1 MGAAQVEQVRRF
13 NRLVAQ
19 RVGALNDRFLSR
31 DRPMAEARLLWEVG
45 REGAEVRE
53 LRARLGLDSG
63 YASRLLRTLEEDGLV
78 DVVPSAADRRV
89 RMARLT
95 KAGLAEWN
103 VLDRRSDQL
112 AESFLTPLGERQRG
126 RLVSA
131 MEEVELLLTAAMVE
145 LRRVDPADPDARDCV
160 RRYFAELDRRSDAGV
175 DPRQAIPVEPEDVR
189 PPAGEMLVAYLR
201 TQPIGC
207 GAVKHR
213 LGAPSEIKR
222 MWVSEGARGLGIG
235 RRMLGEL
242 EARAAGAG
250 AAAVRLDTNRAL
262 TEAIGLYRS
271 SGYVEVKPF
280 NAEPFAHHW
289 FEKRL

>member
-1 MGAAQVEQVRRF
+1 MLTTEVEQVRRF

-19 RVGALNDRFLSR
+19 RVGALNERFLSR

-45 REGAEVRE
+45 RDGAEVRE
-53 LRARLGLDSG
+53 LRTRLGLDSG

-95 KAGLAEWN
+95 RAGLAEWT
-103 VLDRRSDQL
+103 VLDRRSDQV
-112 AESFLTPLGERQRG
+112 AESFLTPLGEPQRR

-145 LRRVDPADPDARDCV
+145 LRRVDPADPDARDCL
-160 RRYFAELDRRSDAGV
+160 RRYFIELDRRSEAGL
-175 DPRQAIPVEPEDVR
+175 DPRHALPVEPEDVR

-201 TQPIGC
+201 TGPIAC
-207 GAVKHR
+207 GAVKHHR
-213 LGAPSEIKR
+213 GAASEIKR

-235 RRMLGEL
+235 RRMLAEL
-242 EARAAGAG
+242 EARAASAG
-250 AAAVRLDTNRAL
+250 APAVRLDTNRAL

-271 SGYVEVKPF
+271 SGYVEVAPF